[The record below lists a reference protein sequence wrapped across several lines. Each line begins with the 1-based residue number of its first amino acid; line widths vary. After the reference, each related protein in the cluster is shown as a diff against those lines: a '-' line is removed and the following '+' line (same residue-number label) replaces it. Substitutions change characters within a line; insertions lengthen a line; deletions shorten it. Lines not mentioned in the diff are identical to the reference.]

1 MISHNEQ
8 GLRGSI
14 ADRYVDHKRSELLS
28 TIVDLELVSH
38 DVMIEQEIRTSTCLV
53 VEQYVP
59 MWNALFCAIVANI
72 YLILFVVVVNGSY
85 EEFSYKSACI
95 NGKGCLYKKIT
106 TQKFVTQIS

>member
-38 DVMIEQEIRTSTCLV
+38 SVIPHSLRFWRGKYFTVL
-53 VEQYVP
+53 P
-59 MWNALFCAIVANI
+59 
-72 YLILFVVVVNGSY
+72 ILLKN
-85 EEFSYKSACI
+85 
-95 NGKGCLYKKIT
+95 
-106 TQKFVTQIS
+106 

>member
-38 DVMIEQEIRTSTCLV
+38 VLV
-53 VEQYVP
+53 HVHVHVQSNLNYPNLDYPYHRLSELWSQ
-59 MWNALFCAIVANI
+59 AKCT
-72 YLILFVVVVNGSY
+72 G
-85 EEFSYKSACI
+85 
-95 NGKGCLYKKIT
+95 
-106 TQKFVTQIS
+106 